1 MQTLQTSRIEVS
13 GIALTSAISEAC
25 LFNNLLDYRY
35 SNTILVTQ
43 LKKKNTT
50 TFTTKRNTNII
61 QSQFFKFS
69 TLGKAVGEYGST
81 QGTVMKERLLLR
93 TQE

>member
-1 MQTLQTSRIEVS
+1 MQTPQTSRIEVS

-43 LKKKNTT
+43 LKKKTT

>member
-1 MQTLQTSRIEVS
+1 MQTPQTSRIEVS

-43 LKKKNTT
+43 LKKKKQLPLQPKETQILY
-50 TFTTKRNTNII
+50 KV
-61 QSQFFKFS
+61 SFS
-69 TLGKAVGEYGST
+69 SF
-81 QGTVMKERLLLR
+81 LLWVKQLENMD
-93 TQE
+93 QHKVQ